1 MRRFHFESVIGPV
14 SYATTVEYASVLQAA
29 SIDHIQHLDTTALA
43 AKAVLN
49 AIYQH
54 VTMREQII
62 GVLD

>member
-1 MRRFHFESVIGPV
+1 M
-14 SYATTVEYASVLQAA
+14 LQAA
-29 SIDHIQHLDTTALA
+29 GIDHIQHLDTTALA